1 MREKTSSLTGTAPIH
16 YHSSM
21 KMNRTDSKDP
31 KALAWRAEI
40 LKAMAQPTRLSILE
54 FLRGGEECV
63 CRIFP
68 AIGGNQPNI
77 SKHLNLMKRAGVL
90 DCRQEG
96 TMTFYWIK
104 DTRVFEIL
112 DLVDEMM
119 RRETRERLKAV
130 G

>member
-1 MREKTSSLTGTAPIH
+1 MNK
-16 YHSSM
+16 
-21 KMNRTDSKDP
+21 NRTPSQDP

-40 LKAMAQPTRLSILE
+40 LKALAQPTRLAILE
-54 FLRGGEECV
+54 FLRPGEECV

-68 AIGGNQPNI
+68 AVGGNQPNV
-77 SKHLNLMKRAGVL
+77 SKHLALMKKAGVL
-90 DCRQEG
+90 DARQEG
-96 TMTFYWIK
+96 TMTFYWVK

-119 RRETRERLKAV
+119 RRESRERWKVA

>member
-1 MREKTSSLTGTAPIH
+1 MKTTRTAP
-16 YHSSM
+16 
-21 KMNRTDSKDP
+21 KDP
-31 KALAWRAEI
+31 KALSWRAEI
-40 LKAMAQPTRLSILE
+40 LKALAQPTRLAILE

-68 AIGGNQPNI
+68 SIGGNQPNI
-77 SKHLNLMKRAGVL
+77 SKHLTLMKKAGVL
-90 DCRQEG
+90 DSRQEG

-119 RRETRERLKAV
+119 RRESRERLQAV

>member
-1 MREKTSSLTGTAPIH
+1 
-16 YHSSM
+16 M
-21 KMNRTDSKDP
+21 KPTRTDPKDP
-31 KALAWRAEI
+31 KTLAWRAEI
-40 LKAMAQPTRLSILE
+40 LKATAQPTRLAILE
-54 FLRGGEECV
+54 FLRQGEECV

-68 AIGGNQPNI
+68 AIGGNQPNV
-77 SKHLNLMKRAGVL
+77 SKHLALMKKAGVL
-90 DCRQEG
+90 DSRQEG

-112 DLVDEMM
+112 DLVDEML

>member
-1 MREKTSSLTGTAPIH
+1 MKLT
-16 YHSSM
+16 
-21 KMNRTDSKDP
+21 RTDPKDP

-40 LKAMAQPTRLSILE
+40 LKAMAQPTRLAILE

-77 SKHLNLMKRAGVL
+77 SKHLNLMKKAGVL
-90 DCRQEG
+90 ESRQEG

>member
-1 MREKTSSLTGTAPIH
+1 M
-16 YHSSM
+16 
-21 KMNRTDSKDP
+21 DSVKVP
-31 KALAWRAEI
+31 KALSWRAEI
-40 LKAMAQPTRLSILE
+40 LKAMAQPTRLAILE
-54 FLRGGEECV
+54 FLRPGEECV

-68 AIGGNQPNI
+68 AIGGNQPNV

-90 DCRQEG
+90 ESRQEG

-112 DLVDEMM
+112 DLVDEMI
-119 RRETRERLKAV
+119 RRESRARLKSV

>member
-1 MREKTSSLTGTAPIH
+1 M
-16 YHSSM
+16 
-21 KMNRTDSKDP
+21 DSAKDP
-31 KALAWRAEI
+31 KGLSWRAEI
-40 LKAMAQPTRLSILE
+40 LKAMAQPTRLAILE
-54 FLRGGEECV
+54 FLRPGEECV

-68 AIGGNQPNI
+68 AIGGNQPNV

-90 DCRQEG
+90 DSRQEG

-112 DLVDEMM
+112 DLVDEMI
-119 RRETRERLKAV
+119 RRESRARLKSV

>member
-1 MREKTSSLTGTAPIH
+1 MKTIRPLP
-16 YHSSM
+16 
-21 KMNRTDSKDP
+21 RDP
-31 KALAWRAEI
+31 KTLAWRAEI
-40 LKAMAQPTRLSILE
+40 LKALAQPTRLAILE

-77 SKHLNLMKRAGVL
+77 SKHLALMKKAGVL
-90 DCRQEG
+90 DSRQEG

-112 DLVDEMM
+112 DLVDEML
-119 RRETRERLKAV
+119 RRETRERLRVV